1 MTVDSPLEICCSVNT
16 ADITNSDDVTI
27 SWTGPI
33 GTTIT
38 NDSRLTITPTV
49 SNGTNHISTLN
60 FLYLSED
67 DEGLYECSTSV
78 LGYDE
83 NKTASVE
90 LVNFTSEFDCMIL
103 IESKAT
109 AYYLCHKQAMMIKTC
124 SCTKNE
130 IFHSYI
136 TLFFFSLFIETD
148 QHVTG

>member
-16 ADITNSDDVTI
+16 AGITNSDDVTI
-27 SWTGPI
+27 IWTGPN

-49 SNGTNHISTLN
+49 SNGTNHISTLQ
-60 FLYLSED
+60 FSYLSED

-90 LVNFTSEFDCMIL
+90 LVNFTSEFDHMIL
-103 IESKAT
+103 IESIAT
-109 AYYLCHKQAMMIKTC
+109 AYFMYHKQAKMIQRYAAVLKMK
-124 SCTKNE
+124 S
-130 IFHSYI
+130 FHSYI
-136 TLFFFSLFIETD
+136 TLAFFIIY
-148 QHVTG
+148 